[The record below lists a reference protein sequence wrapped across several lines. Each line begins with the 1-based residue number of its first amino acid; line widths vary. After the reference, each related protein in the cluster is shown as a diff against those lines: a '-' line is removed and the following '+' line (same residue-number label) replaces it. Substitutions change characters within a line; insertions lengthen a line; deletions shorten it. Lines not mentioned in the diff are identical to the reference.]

1 MRRLAGIILFALGLV
16 LVICSIA
23 RILPGAASPGAY
35 AIFIGL
41 IVFGLSFIK
50 PHTNGAEAPAPLS
63 PAERITGIFYEPAR
77 VFQNLRYHPRWL
89 AAFVVIAL
97 LGISAGFGGILYTVA
112 FTQRVTPEVIAA
124 TMIDKVIESGWIP
137 PAQAP
142 EIREQAIELAK
153 SPVQRVTG
161 PLTQVGTLF
170 LLMLV
175 LAALYLV
182 AVIAFGGRMNY
193 WQALSV
199 ATYASLPPAVVQGLL
214 SLLLLYLKA
223 PDEIDPIRGQRGLA
237 RLDLGLLFSP
247 AEHPYLYTAGSM
259 IGIISLYGLW
269 LTATG
274 LRNTAERVSQAT
286 AWTIALLFWA
296 IGLILAVSMAAIFPS
311 FVS

>member
-23 RILPGAASPGAY
+23 RILPGAASSGAY

-142 EIREQAIELAK
+142 EIREQAIEMAK

-161 PLTQVGTLF
+161 PLSQVGTLF

-175 LAALYLV
+175 LAALYLL

-199 ATYASLPPAVVQGLL
+199 ATYASLPPAIVQGLL

-247 AEHPYLYTAGSM
+247 VEHPYLYTAGSM
-259 IGIISLYGLW
+259 VGIISLYGLW

-286 AWTIALLFWA
+286 AWTIALLFWV
-296 IGLILAVSMAAIFPS
+296 IGVILAVSMAAIFPS

>member
-1 MRRLAGIILFALGLV
+1 MRRLAGIVLFALGLV
-16 LVICSIA
+16 LVVCGLA

-50 PHTNGAEAPAPLS
+50 PQVNGADAPQPLS
-63 PAERITGIFYEPAR
+63 PAERIAGIFYEPAR
-77 VFQNLRYHPRWL
+77 VFQNLRYYPRWL

-97 LGISAGFGGILYTVA
+97 LGISAGIGGVIYSLA

-124 TMIDKVIESGWIP
+124 TTIDKVIESGWIP
-137 PAQAP
+137 PDRAP
-142 EIREQAIELAK
+142 QIREQAIETAK
-153 SPVQRVTG
+153 SPVARVSG
-161 PLTQVGTLF
+161 PLSQVGTLF
-170 LLMLV
+170 IILLV
-175 LAALYLV
+175 LAALYLL
-182 AVIAFGGRMNY
+182 AVTVFGGRINY

-199 ATYASLPPAVVQGLL
+199 ATYASLPPAIVQGLL
-214 SLLLLYLKA
+214 SLLLLYLKS

-259 IGIISLYGLW
+259 IGVISLYGLW

-274 LRNTAERVSQAT
+274 LRHTGERVSTTT
-286 AWTIALLFWA
+286 AWTIALILWA
-296 IGLILAVSMAAIFPS
+296 IGLLLGVSMAAIFPS